1 VAPLYFAGAFRS
13 SLQSV
18 GARTP
23 AVHAG
28 VDALVDA
35 YQLRD
40 GANPYREPAGAD
52 WWHATAF
59 RHAAWSSTLRSLGD
73 WYDRVGNDRLAAS
86 YYEAAIGYPYGSLG
100 ETWIDLDALLPL
112 AVIYS
117 HGTEPYKL
125 DALVERLFNAKG
137 GAYHDHDVRRERYF
151 HMALGGLFSARGQWG
166 QGPWDVRG
174 AIFQLEAMRR
184 LTPIVARQTGT
195 ALRDPPELLEKLVL
209 GYRTLDRASPTEGY
223 GKTALALAREVR
235 SAYLESGQNEDVVRV
250 DSLITTLQR
259 R

>member
-1 VAPLYFAGAFRS
+1 MRPLSDIRTDRWARPGSISTRS
-13 SLQSV
+13 CRWLSSTPM
-18 GARTP
+18 GRSRT
-23 AVHAG
+23 
-28 VDALVDA
+28 
-35 YQLRD
+35 
-40 GANPYREPAGAD
+40 
-52 WWHATAF
+52 
-59 RHAAWSSTLRSLGD
+59 SSTLSL
-73 WYDRVGNDRLAAS
+73 N
-86 YYEAAIGYPYGSLG
+86 GSSM
-100 ETWIDLDALLPL
+100 PK
-112 AVIYS
+112 V
-117 HGTEPYKL
+117 
-125 DALVERLFNAKG
+125 
-137 GAYHDHDVRRERYF
+137 VRTTTTMF
-151 HMALGGLFSARGQWG
+151 RGQGG